1 VSTVW
6 VYAEI
11 GDDGIVDRTALE
23 LVTRA
28 RSFGD
33 VAAVALGPGARA
45 ASAVLGEHGAT
56 TVFVQDDPV
65 FVEYPIEPAAYVLS
79 VLATRHG
86 PDLIMFD
93 HSLDSREIAGRLQ
106 GITGSTLVSNVSDLV
121 GIDRVRTSVAL
132 RLSEGRPG
140 NLRGGIGGTK
150 TVEIELFGPV
160 PRLVTVRP
168 RAFTAERTGGTTEVV
183 DLDVSVPDERRRLR
197 LVERHESEGAG
208 RRLDEARV
216 VVAGGRG
223 LQDPDAFSL
232 LERLAEA
239 IGDAAVGATRP
250 VVDAGW
256 APFSMQIGQ
265 TGKTVRPE
273 VYIAVGLSG
282 AAQHV
287 IGMKEA
293 ASIVAVNTDPKAP
306 IFQLATL
313 GIVGDA
319 STVVQGTIEALTER

>member
-1 VSTVW
+1 
-6 VYAEI
+6 
-11 GDDGIVDRTALE
+11 
-23 LVTRA
+23 
-28 RSFGD
+28 
-33 VAAVALGPGARA
+33 
-45 ASAVLGEHGAT
+45 
-56 TVFVQDDPV
+56 
-65 FVEYPIEPAAYVLS
+65 
-79 VLATRHG
+79 
-86 PDLIMFD
+86 
-93 HSLDSREIAGRLQ
+93 
-106 GITGSTLVSNVSDLV
+106 
-121 GIDRVRTSVAL
+121 
-132 RLSEGRPG
+132 
-140 NLRGGIGGTK
+140 
-150 TVEIELFGPV
+150 
-160 PRLVTVRP
+160 
-168 RAFTAERTGGTTEVV
+168 
-183 DLDVSVPDERRRLR
+183 